1 MPAEKKRAAGTPAAG
16 KDPAGSPT
24 FEDAIERLETIVD
37 ELESG
42 SLSLEESIARYEE
55 GMGLSKHLSRTLD
68 AAEKR
73 IERLTGG
80 EDGDDAPPRTEP
92 MELDLKSPESASEGK
107 LPF

>member
-1 MPAEKKRAAGTPAAG
+1 MARDRRPAAS
-16 KDPAGSPT
+16 DAPDAASLS
-24 FEDAIERLETIVD
+24 FEEAIERLQTIVE
-37 ELESG
+37 ELEAG